1 MNYGYVEVTVKNNI
15 LGSIESRTFK
25 WVGGVQAS
33 LSFNAFR
40 EDYIKRSGNFVF
52 IGPYR
57 CMIVDQSFSGFELI
71 RVDNGFTWLLVFL
84 HIISKYLRIV
94 YSRLII
100 TCAVWGLAEFH
111 EGQIPSYLDLYVVK
125 WFKKVLSL
133 P

>member
-1 MNYGYVEVTVKNNI
+1 MNYGHVEISVKNNI
-15 LGSIESRTFK
+15 LGAIESRTFK
-25 WVGGVQAS
+25 WVGGSRTS
-33 LSFNAFR
+33 LPLNAFR
-40 EDYIKRSGNFVF
+40 EDYIKRSGDFVF

-57 CMIVDQSFSGFELI
+57 CIIVDQSYHSYELI
-71 RVDNGFTWLLVFL
+71 RLDNEFAWLFVFL

-125 WFKKVLSL
+125 WFKKIFL